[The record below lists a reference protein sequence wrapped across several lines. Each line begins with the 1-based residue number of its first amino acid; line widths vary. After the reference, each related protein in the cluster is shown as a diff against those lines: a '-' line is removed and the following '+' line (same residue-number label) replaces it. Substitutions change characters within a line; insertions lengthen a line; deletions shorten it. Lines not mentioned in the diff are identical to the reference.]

1 MIKFAKSHRD
11 TIAIVADKVDRVQ
24 RRISEISLLEEP
36 IKAGKIELHFRTE
49 GYVID
54 KDSQSHAKLMWGMNV
69 LMAQSYVDN
78 LSDNVKRSLEHK
90 LRKGEW
96 IGPAPL
102 GYLNARDEKG
112 NSIIALDKVRA
123 PIIKKIFEDYATGS
137 YTLSYMT
144 RKAKELGLRSKK
156 NCYVNKTVLHRLIR
170 QPFYYGEM
178 KVKGEMGSHDYPPII
193 TREIF
198 MACKDVRLS

>member
-1 MIKFAKSHRD
+1 MTDKTEKATKAVILVRVSTREQEEGYSIDAQKYRLVEYCQRKSLEIIESSSRGDRKQFKEMIKFAKSHRE

-69 LMAQSYVDN
+69 LMAQSYVES
-78 LSDNVKRSLEHK
+78 LSDNVKRSLDHK

-96 IGPAPL
+96 IGPAP
-102 GYLNARDEKG
+102 
-112 NSIIALDKVRA
+112 I
-123 PIIKKIFEDYATGS
+123 
-137 YTLSYMT
+137 
-144 RKAKELGLRSKK
+144 GLFKQQR
-156 NCYVNKTVLHRLIR
+156 
-170 QPFYYGEM
+170 
-178 KVKGEMGSHDYPPII
+178 
-193 TREIF
+193 
-198 MACKDVRLS
+198 